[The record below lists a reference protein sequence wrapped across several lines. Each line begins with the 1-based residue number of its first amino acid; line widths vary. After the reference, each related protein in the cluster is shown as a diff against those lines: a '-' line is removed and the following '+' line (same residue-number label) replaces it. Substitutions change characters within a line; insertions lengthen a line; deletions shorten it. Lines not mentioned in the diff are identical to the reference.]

1 MAARKPFTR
10 SATQARAYMTAF
22 MTLMR
27 FDLSQAKGLD
37 TNGKQSLIDEIATPK
52 TTGQNPGR
60 GQHFS
65 LSF

>member
-1 MAARKPFTR
+1 
-10 SATQARAYMTAF
+10 
-22 MTLMR
+22 MR

-37 TNGKQSLIDEIATPK
+37 TSGKLSLIDEIAKSK

>member
-1 MAARKPFTR
+1 
-10 SATQARAYMTAF
+10 
-22 MTLMR
+22 MR